1 MNINAVIQPAGFV
14 LPVSLQLFDMLMVE
28 AGEKPLVN
36 IALPPLR
43 SISGTRTTARSGRL
57 SPGGNSAGSPGDEW
71 CLDYATDFGYV
82 GNAYPE
88 LEKIIDISWSQG
100 YVWHCR
106 TGDLSPS
113 EARAL
118 YTLWERNFL
127 SYHASGVYIT
137 RVLWES

>member
-1 MNINAVIQPAGFV
+1 MK
-14 LPVSLQLFDMLMVE
+14 L
-28 AGEKPLVN
+28 
-36 IALPPLR
+36 
-43 SISGTRTTARSGRL
+43 
-57 SPGGNSAGSPGDEW
+57 AGSPGDEW
-71 CLDYATDFGYV
+71 YRLRHRFWLCRQR
-82 GNAYPE
+82 YPE
-88 LEKIIDISWSQG
+88 LEKSSISVECRLS
-100 YVWHCR
+100 HCR

>member
-1 MNINAVIQPAGFV
+1 MTIPFQAEGQL
-14 LPVSLQLFDMLMVE
+14 LPVSPWLKSQLAEMVSE
-28 AGEKPLVN
+28 QCINLEPLT
-36 IALPPLR
+36 ALTFRFNDPNYSATQGGYHPVE
-43 SISGTRTTARSGRL
+43 IRL
-57 SPGGNSAGSPGDEW
+57 VHQGDEW

-127 SYHASGVYIT
+127 SYHASGVYTT
-137 RVLWES
+137 RVMWES